1 MRAFVLLLA
10 LPAACGGSPE
20 TPQPKVDAGHDV
32 AEEAMDDSGTPV
44 LDTGSPLEAATKCEA
59 LTFDHDPIVLSDPKN
74 DGDRVVAGLDIDGDG
89 KGITIPEVEAQIC
102 AGNPGG
108 GGAGGTRVET
118 WGASRELRLDY
129 EPTTLLV
136 EGVGLFPGYLG
147 VMTLP
152 TDPSGPDAGHTFTVG
167 LGQVLLDG
175 APFAIEWTGTMRS
188 AENELYNAISYN
200 AACYPGYDPTPCETN
215 GNCAVATVGSE
226 RQFSIPTIGVTL
238 GFSLEGTEAEQ
249 SSVVE
254 IDLLPL

>member
-1 MRAFVLLLA
+1 MRALLLLLV
-10 LPAACGGSPE
+10 LPAACGGAAGMPE
-20 TPQPKVDAGHDV
+20 PKMDAGHDV
-32 AEEAMDDSGTPV
+32 AEETASDTGTTV
-44 LDTGSPLEAATKCEA
+44 LDTGSSTGDATQCEGLE
-59 LTFDHDPIVLSDPKN
+59 FDKAPIVLSQMAS
-74 DGDRVVAGLDIDGDG
+74 GDRIVAGLDVGA
-89 KGITIPEVEAQIC
+89 GITIPEVEARLC
-102 AGNPGG
+102 AGDPH
-108 GGAGGTRVET
+108 GAGPAGTLVDT
-118 WGASRELRLDY
+118 WGASAELRLAYD
-129 EPTTLLV
+129 PTTLLV

-200 AACYPGYDPTPCETN
+200 AACYPGYDPTPCETT
-215 GNCAVATVGSE
+215 GDCAVAMVGAQ

-238 GFSLEGTEAEQ
+238 GFNVAGTAAEQ

-254 IDLLPL
+254 IDLLP